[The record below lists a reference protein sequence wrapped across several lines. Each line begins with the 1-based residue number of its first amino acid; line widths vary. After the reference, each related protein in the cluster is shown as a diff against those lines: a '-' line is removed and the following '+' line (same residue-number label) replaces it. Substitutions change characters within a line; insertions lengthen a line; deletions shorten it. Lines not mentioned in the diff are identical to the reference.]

1 MKKIFFYIMFAVA
14 GLSLQS
20 CLHDDDEIF
29 DKSAAERINEAV
41 ANAKEVLTSSQEGW
55 VMHYYAGREY
65 AYGGLNLAMK
75 FTDGKVQ
82 MYNETAT
89 NKDGSYKSVVSTYK
103 ITRDQG
109 PVLAF
114 DTYNDL
120 LHIYGD
126 PAGSGAP
133 TDVDGWEADYE
144 FVIMNISEDQNTIT
158 LKGKKFNNTIVL
170 ERLTRPV
177 AEYFDAASKMAESL
191 TNTGIL
197 AYTVGDKRAK
207 FYPGSSEYSVKY
219 VDDKGEVAS
228 LTVPYTSTDKG
239 LLFNEPIEL
248 FGDTLKGINAKDTAT
263 VNDVLTANTIV
274 VSNDE
279 SKTFSLSN
287 DLSDIFQK
295 GNWYLALSNMG
306 EVAGPGLQSF
316 IDGCKD
322 SEGEDVNYCYIGT
335 YKGYYGFYFL
345 SGGKYNGVAT
355 FAVDAP
361 INEPDVITFDFNGY
375 DSSTLGFSNGEYY
388 ADKCNFEDAYTPFLS
403 TFKLSTDD
411 VNNPT
416 VMTLTDQNNA
426 KNVIKLVKEPVLY
439 PGKH

>member
-29 DKSAAERINEAV
+29 DKPAAERINEAV

-55 VMHYYAGREY
+55 VMHYYVGREY

-82 MYNETAT
+82 MYNETAK
-89 NKDGSYKSVVSTYK
+89 NSDGSYKSVVSTYK

-120 LHIYGD
+120 LHVYGD
-126 PAGSGAP
+126 PAGSGP
-133 TDVDGWEADYE
+133 TEVDGWEADYE

-158 LKGKKFNNTIVL
+158 LQGKKFNNTIVL
-170 ERLTRPV
+170 ERLNRPV
-177 AEYFDAASKMAESL
+177 AEYFDAATKMAESL
-191 TNTGIL
+191 TNAGIL
-197 AYTVGDKRAK
+197 AYTVGDKKAK

-228 LTVPYTSTDKG
+228 LSVPYTSTDKG
-239 LLFNEPIEL
+239 VLFNEPIEL

-274 VSNDE
+274 ASNDD
-279 SKTFSLSN
+279 SKTFSLSK
-287 DLSDIFQK
+287 DLSDIFQA

-322 SEGEDVNYCYIGT
+322 SEGEDLSYCYIGT
-335 YKGYYGFYFL
+335 YKGNYGFYFL
-345 SGGKYNGVAT
+345 SGGRYYGVAT

-375 DSSTLGFSNGEYY
+375 VNNATYY
-388 ADKCNFEDAYTPFLS
+388 ALFCNFEDAYKPFLT
-403 TFKLSTDD
+403 TFKLSPDD

-416 VMTLTDQNNA
+416 VMTLTDQNNT
-426 KNVIKLVKEPVLY
+426 KNVIKLVKDPVLY

>member
-55 VMHYYAGREY
+55 VMHYYVGQEY

-82 MYNETAT
+82 MYNETAK
-89 NKDGSYKSVVSTYK
+89 NSDGSYKSVVSTYK

-120 LHIYGD
+120 LHVYGD
-126 PAGSGAP
+126 PAGSGP

-170 ERLTRPV
+170 ERLNRPV
-177 AEYFDAASKMAESL
+177 AEYFDAATKMAESL
-191 TNTGIL
+191 TNAGVL
-197 AYTVGDKRAK
+197 AYTVGDKKAK

-219 VDDKGEVAS
+219 VDDKGEAAS

-239 LLFNEPIEL
+239 ILFNEPIEL

-263 VNDVLTANTIV
+263 VNDALTAKTIV
-274 VSNDE
+274 ASNDE
-279 SKTFSLSN
+279 SKIFSLSK
-287 DLSDIFQK
+287 DLNDIFQA

-316 IDGCKD
+316 IDGCKE
-322 SEGEDVNYCYIGT
+322 SEGEVVNTCYIGT
-335 YKGYYGFYFL
+335 YSGNYGFYFL
-345 SGGKYNGVAT
+345 SGRFKGMAT

-361 INEPDVITFDFNGY
+361 ISEPDVITFNFNGY
-375 DSSTLGFSNGEYY
+375 DSTFGFSNGEYY
-388 ADKCNFEDAYTPFLS
+388 ATYCNFGDAYTPFLS
-403 TFKLSTDD
+403 TFKLSADD

-426 KNVIKLVKEPVLY
+426 KNVIKLVKEPVLV
-439 PGKH
+439 PGEH

>member
-55 VMHYYAGREY
+55 VMHYYVGQEY

-82 MYNETAT
+82 MYNETAK
-89 NKDGSYKSVVSTYK
+89 NSDGSYKSVVSTYK

-120 LHIYGD
+120 LHVYGD
-126 PAGSGAP
+126 PAGSGP

-158 LKGKKFNNTIVL
+158 LQGKKFNNTIVL
-170 ERLTRPV
+170 ERLNRPV
-177 AEYFDAASKMAESL
+177 AEYFDAATKMAESL
-191 TNTGIL
+191 TNAGIL
-197 AYTVGDKRAK
+197 AYTVGDKKAK

-274 VSNDE
+274 ASNDE

-287 DLSDIFQK
+287 DLNDIFQK

-316 IDGCKD
+316 IDGCKE
-322 SEGEDVNYCYIGT
+322 SEGEVVNTCYIGT
-335 YKGYYGFYFL
+335 YEDDYGFYFL
-345 SGGKYNGVAT
+345 SGQFKGMAK
-355 FAVDAP
+355 FAVDAS
-361 INEPDVITFDFNGY
+361 ISESDVITFDFNGY
-375 DSSTLGFSNGEYY
+375 DSTFGFSNGTYY
-388 ADKCNFEDAYTPFLS
+388 ANYCNFGDAYTPFLS
-403 TFKLSTDD
+403 TFKLSADD

-426 KNVIKLVKEPVLY
+426 KNVIKLVKEPVLV
-439 PGKH
+439 PGEH

>member
-29 DKSAAERINEAV
+29 DKPAAERINEAV

-55 VMHYYAGREY
+55 VMHYYVGQEY

-82 MYNETAT
+82 MYNQTA
-89 NKDGSYKSVVSTYK
+89 KKSDGSYMSAVSTYK

-120 LHIYGD
+120 LHVYGD
-126 PAGSGAP
+126 PAGSGP

-170 ERLTRPV
+170 ERLNRPI
-177 AEYFDAASKMAESL
+177 AEYLDAATKMAESL
-191 TNTGIL
+191 TNAGIL
-197 AYTVGDKRAK
+197 AYTVGDKKAK

-239 LLFNEPIEL
+239 VLFNEPIEL

-274 VSNDE
+274 ASNDD
-279 SKTFSLSN
+279 SKTFSLSK
-287 DLSDIFQK
+287 DLSDIFQA

-322 SEGEDVNYCYIGT
+322 SEGEDLSYCYIGT
-335 YKGYYGFYFL
+335 YKGNYGFYFL
-345 SGGKYNGVAT
+345 SGGRYYGVAT

-375 DSSTLGFSNGEYY
+375 VNNATYY
-388 ADKCNFEDAYTPFLS
+388 ALFCNFEDAYKPFLT
-403 TFKLSTDD
+403 TFKLSPDD

-426 KNVIKLVKEPVLY
+426 KNVIKLVKDPVLY

>member
-41 ANAKEVLTSSQEGW
+41 ANVKEVLTSSQEGW
-55 VMHYYAGREY
+55 VMHYYVGQEY

-82 MYNETAT
+82 MYNETAQ
-89 NKDGSYKSVVSTYK
+89 NSDGSYKSVVSTYK

-120 LHIYGD
+120 LHVYGD
-126 PAGSGAP
+126 PAGSGP

-144 FVIMNISEDQNTIT
+144 FVVMNISEDQNTIT

-170 ERLTRPV
+170 ERLNRPV
-177 AEYFDAASKMAESL
+177 AEYFDAATKMAESL
-191 TNTGIL
+191 TNAGIL
-197 AYTVGDKRAK
+197 AYTVGDKKAK

-274 VSNDE
+274 ASNDE
-279 SKTFSLSN
+279 SKTFSLSK
-287 DLSDIFQK
+287 DLNDIFQK

-316 IDGCKD
+316 IDGCKE
-322 SEGEDVNYCYIGT
+322 SEGEVVNTCYIGT
-335 YKGYYGFYFL
+335 YSGNYGFYFL
-345 SGGKYNGVAT
+345 SGQFKGMAT
-355 FAVDAP
+355 FAVDAS
-361 INEPDVITFDFNGY
+361 ISEPDVITFDFNGY
-375 DSSTLGFSNGEYY
+375 DSTFGFSNGQYY
-388 ADKCNFEDAYTPFLS
+388 ATYCNFGDAYTPFLS
-403 TFKLSTDD
+403 TFKLSADD

-426 KNVIKLVKEPVLY
+426 KNVIKLVKEPVLV
-439 PGKH
+439 PGEH

>member
-29 DKSAAERINEAV
+29 DKPAAERINEAV

-55 VMHYYAGREY
+55 VMHYYVGQEY

-82 MYNETAT
+82 MYNETA
-89 NKDGSYKSVVSTYK
+89 KKSDGSYISAVSTYK

-120 LHIYGD
+120 LHVYGN
-126 PAGSGAP
+126 PAGSGP

-170 ERLTRPV
+170 ERLNRPI
-177 AEYFDAASKMAESL
+177 AEYLDAATKMAESL
-191 TNTGIL
+191 TNAGII
-197 AYTVGDKRAK
+197 AYTVGDKKAK

-239 LLFNEPIEL
+239 VLFNEPIEL

-279 SKTFSLSN
+279 SKTFSLSK
-287 DLSDIFQK
+287 DLSDIFQA

-322 SEGEDVNYCYIGT
+322 SEGEDLSYCYIGT
-335 YKGYYGFYFL
+335 YKGNYGFYFL
-345 SGGKYNGVAT
+345 SGGRYYGVAT

-375 DSSTLGFSNGEYY
+375 VNNATYY
-388 ADKCNFEDAYTPFLS
+388 ALFCNFEDAYKPFLT
-403 TFKLSTDD
+403 TFKLSPDD

-426 KNVIKLVKEPVLY
+426 KNVIKLVKDPVLY

>member
-55 VMHYYAGREY
+55 VMHYYVGQEY

-82 MYNETAT
+82 MYNETAK
-89 NKDGSYKSVVSTYK
+89 NSDGSYKSVVSTYK

-120 LHIYGD
+120 LHVYGD
-126 PAGSGAP
+126 PAGSGP

-170 ERLTRPV
+170 ERLNRPV
-177 AEYFDAASKMAESL
+177 AEYFDAATKMAESL
-191 TNTGIL
+191 ANAGIL
-197 AYTVGDKRAK
+197 AYTVGDKKAK

-274 VSNDE
+274 ASNDE
-279 SKTFSLSN
+279 SKIFSLSK
-287 DLSDIFQK
+287 DLNDIFQA

-316 IDGCKD
+316 IDGCKE
-322 SEGEDVNYCYIGT
+322 SEGEVVNTCYIGT
-335 YKGYYGFYFL
+335 YSGNYGFYFL
-345 SGGKYNGVAT
+345 SGRFKGMAT

-361 INEPDVITFDFNGY
+361 ISEPDVITFNFNGY
-375 DSSTLGFSNGEYY
+375 DSTFGFSNGEYY
-388 ADKCNFEDAYTPFLS
+388 ATYCNFGDAYTPFLS
-403 TFKLSTDD
+403 TFKLSADD

-426 KNVIKLVKEPVLY
+426 KNVIKLVKEPVLV
-439 PGKH
+439 PGEH